1 MAQNVNAG
9 RRSADYTAKSV
20 QEALE
25 RAATDLRVPAAELE
39 YTVIRDTTHTILGLV
54 RTGEATIRV
63 WLPQAQPV
71 APAEAAAPEV
81 VEAPEAEEA
90 PEEAEAP
97 PAPALPPVEE
107 VAPERSAAFEA
118 PEFLAPE
125 PAEEA
130 LAEEEEE
137 EEEEEEFVEEVE
149 EAAEPVFLEDEE
161 GEDEEFEVPITPQ
174 RRAPDQQQD
183 LARVTTDVVTR
194 LLDGMGL
201 YAAVEVVERGGQVD
215 PETQEVTP
223 LQVNIIGDDLG
234 VLIGRRGETLRD
246 LQFLTR
252 LIVSRKV
259 GEWPNVVVDVEG
271 YKARRA
277 EALESLARRMA
288 DRVRATKQPVVLEPM
303 PAYERRIVHMTLRD
317 DQDVYTESTGEGETR
332 KVQILP
338 R

>member
-9 RRSADYTAKSV
+9 RRSADYTSKSV

-25 RAATDLRVPAAELE
+25 RAAADLRVPAAELE

-63 WLPQAQPV
+63 WLPQPQPAAPAEPV
-71 APAEAAAPEV
+71 APEAVGAPEV
-81 VEAPEAEEA
+81 AEAEAVEAPEAIEEPTA
-90 PEEAEAP
+90 PEFP
-97 PAPALPPVEE
+97 PAAE
-107 VAPERSAAFEA
+107 VAPEPPAAL
-118 PEFLAPE
+118 PPE
-125 PAEEA
+125 PFEEA
-130 LAEEEEE
+130 VAEEEEE
-137 EEEEEEFVEEVE
+137 VA
-149 EAAEPVFLEDEE
+149 EAEAPAYLEDEE
-161 GEDEEFEVPITPQ
+161 GEDEEFEVPVAPQ

-215 PETQEVTP
+215 PETQEVAP

-317 DQDVYTESTGEGETR
+317 DQDVYTESTGEGESR

>member
-9 RRSADYTAKSV
+9 RRSADYTSKSV

-25 RAATDLRVPAAELE
+25 RAAADLRVPAAELE

-63 WLPQAQPV
+63 WLPQPQPAAPAEPV
-71 APAEAAAPEV
+71 APEAVGAPEV
-81 VEAPEAEEA
+81 AEAEAVEAPASIEEPTA
-90 PEEAEAP
+90 PEFP
-97 PAPALPPVEE
+97 PAAE
-107 VAPERSAAFEA
+107 VAPEPPAAL
-118 PEFLAPE
+118 PPE
-125 PAEEA
+125 PFEEA
-130 LAEEEEE
+130 VAEEEEE
-137 EEEEEEFVEEVE
+137 VA
-149 EAAEPVFLEDEE
+149 EAEAPAYLEDEE

-215 PETQEVTP
+215 PETQEVAP

-317 DQDVYTESTGEGETR
+317 DQDV
-332 KVQILP
+332 
-338 R
+338 

>member
-9 RRSADYTAKSV
+9 RRRADYTSKSV

-25 RAATDLRVPAAELE
+25 RAAADLRVPAAELE

-63 WLPQAQPV
+63 WLPQPQPA
-71 APAEAAAPEV
+71 APAEPLAPEAVGAPEV
-81 VEAPEAEEA
+81 AEAEAVEAPEAIEEPTA
-90 PEEAEAP
+90 PEFP
-97 PAPALPPVEE
+97 PAAE
-107 VAPERSAAFEA
+107 VAPEPPAAL
-118 PEFLAPE
+118 PPE
-125 PAEEA
+125 PFEEA
-130 LAEEEEE
+130 VAEEEEE
-137 EEEEEEFVEEVE
+137 VA
-149 EAAEPVFLEDEE
+149 EAEAPAYLEDEE
-161 GEDEEFEVPITPQ
+161 GEDEEFEVPVAPQ

-215 PETQEVTP
+215 PETQEVAP

-317 DQDVYTESTGEGETR
+317 DQDVYTESTGEGESR

>member
-9 RRSADYTAKSV
+9 RRSADYTSKSV

-25 RAATDLRVPAAELE
+25 RAAADLRVPAAELE

-63 WLPQAQPV
+63 WLPQPQPA
-71 APAEAAAPEV
+71 APAEPLAPEAVGAPEV
-81 VEAPEAEEA
+81 AEAEAVEAPEAIEEPTAPEFPPAAEVAPEPPVALPPEPFEEA
-90 PEEAEAP
+90 VAEEEEEVAEAEEAEAP
-97 PAPALPPVEE
+97 AY
-107 VAPERSAAFEA
+107 
-118 PEFLAPE
+118 
-125 PAEEA
+125 
-130 LAEEEEE
+130 
-137 EEEEEEFVEEVE
+137 
-149 EAAEPVFLEDEE
+149 LEDEE
-161 GEDEEFEVPITPQ
+161 GEDEEFEVPVAPQ

-215 PETQEVTP
+215 PETQEVAP

-317 DQDVYTESTGEGETR
+317 DQAVYTESTGEGESR

>member
-9 RRSADYTAKSV
+9 KRRSADYTAKSV
-20 QEALE
+20 QEAID
-25 RAATDLRVPAAELE
+25 RAAADLRTPADQLE

-63 WLPQAQPV
+63 WLPQVQPAQPAEV
-71 APAEAAAPEV
+71 TPAPPPEPTPAPGPEVEEAAPEAVEEDAEV
-81 VEAPEAEEA
+81 VEEAEAIVEEEVEEEA
-90 PEEAEAP
+90 PEEVEP
-97 PAPALPPVEE
+97 PEIAVEE
-107 VAPERSAAFEA
+107 
-118 PEFLAPE
+118 
-125 PAEEA
+125 PAY
-130 LAEEEEE
+130 
-137 EEEEEEFVEEVE
+137 
-149 EAAEPVFLEDEE
+149 LEDEE
-161 GEDEEFEVPITPQ
+161 EEDEDLEVPVTP
-174 RRAPDQQQD
+174 RRSTDQQQD

-201 YAAVEVVERGGQVD
+201 YAAVEVVERGGQTD
-215 PETQEVTP
+215 PQTNEVVP

-252 LIVSRKV
+252 LIVSRTV

-271 YKARRA
+271 YKARRG
-277 EALESLARRMA
+277 EALESLAKRMA
-288 DRVRATKQPVVLEPM
+288 DRVRSTRQAVVLEPM

-317 DQDVYTESTGEGETR
+317 NKDVYTESTGEGESR

-338 R
+338 K

>member
-9 RRSADYTAKSV
+9 RRSADYTSKSV

-25 RAATDLRVPAAELE
+25 RAAADLRVPAAELE

-63 WLPQAQPV
+63 WLPQPQPAAPAEPV
-71 APAEAAAPEV
+71 APEAVGAPEV
-81 VEAPEAEEA
+81 AEAEAVEAPEAIEEPTA
-90 PEEAEAP
+90 PEFP
-97 PAPALPPVEE
+97 PAAE
-107 VAPERSAAFEA
+107 VAPEPPAAL
-118 PEFLAPE
+118 PPE
-125 PAEEA
+125 PFEEA
-130 LAEEEEE
+130 VAEEEEE
-137 EEEEEEFVEEVE
+137 VA
-149 EAAEPVFLEDEE
+149 EAEAPAYLEDEE
-161 GEDEEFEVPITPQ
+161 GEDEEFEVPVAPQ

-215 PETQEVTP
+215 PETQEVAP

-317 DQDVYTESTGEGETR
+317 DQAVYTESTGEGESR

>member
-9 RRSADYTAKSV
+9 RRSADYTSKSV

-25 RAATDLRVPAAELE
+25 RAAADLRVPAAELE

-63 WLPQAQPV
+63 WLPQPQPA
-71 APAEAAAPEV
+71 APAEPLAPEAVGAPEV
-81 VEAPEAEEA
+81 AEAEAVEAPEAIEEPTA
-90 PEEAEAP
+90 PEFP
-97 PAPALPPVEE
+97 PAAE
-107 VAPERSAAFEA
+107 VAPEPPAAL
-118 PEFLAPE
+118 PPE
-125 PAEEA
+125 PFEEA
-130 LAEEEEE
+130 VAEEEEE
-137 EEEEEEFVEEVE
+137 VA
-149 EAAEPVFLEDEE
+149 EAEAPAYLEDEE
-161 GEDEEFEVPITPQ
+161 GEDEEFEVPVAPQ

-215 PETQEVTP
+215 PETQEVAP

-317 DQDVYTESTGEGETR
+317 DQDVYTESTGEGESR